1 VHKKAYNQ
9 TVSRYMKT
17 LRIWEVRWSRALR
30 CGWLTES
37 TASEVG
43 DVVYLLTSD
52 EDVRDGK
59 WTVAANVTPV
69 KTSNDVVGFQ
79 LERLVKGKS
88 VLIL

>member
-1 VHKKAYNQ
+1 
-9 TVSRYMKT
+9 
-17 LRIWEVRWSRALR
+17 
-30 CGWLTES
+30 
-37 TASEVG
+37 
-43 DVVYLLTSD
+43 VVYLLTSD